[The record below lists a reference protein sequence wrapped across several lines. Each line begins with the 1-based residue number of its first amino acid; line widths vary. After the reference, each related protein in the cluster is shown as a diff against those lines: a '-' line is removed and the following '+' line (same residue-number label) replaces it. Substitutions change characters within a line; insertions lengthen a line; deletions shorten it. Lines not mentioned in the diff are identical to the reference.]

1 MPPEDKLLR
10 VVLDTN
16 VLFSALAFPAES
28 PPAKVFKLI
37 VDGNILA
44 FSSPFIVAELEN
56 NLRTKAGWD
65 EGQLQAL
72 RRRLRPILK
81 LVVPKSRFSVIK
93 RIEADNRMLECAVD
107 AHAHVLIT
115 GNLKDI
121 RPLGAFQGIDILTPR
136 EFLTRYVA
144 KSASALP

>member
-10 VVLDTN
+10 VVVDTN

-28 PPAKVFKLI
+28 PPARVFKLI
-37 VDGNILA
+37 VDGKLLA
-44 FSSPFIVAELEN
+44 FSSPFIVDELEN

-65 EGQLQAL
+65 DEQLRAL
-72 RRRLRPILK
+72 RRRLKLIIR
-81 LVVPKSRFSVIK
+81 LVVPTSRLSVIK
-93 RIEADNRMLECAVD
+93 RIEADNRILECAVD
-107 AHAHVLIT
+107 AHANVLIT

-136 EFLTRYVA
+136 EFLTRYFP
-144 KSASALP
+144 K